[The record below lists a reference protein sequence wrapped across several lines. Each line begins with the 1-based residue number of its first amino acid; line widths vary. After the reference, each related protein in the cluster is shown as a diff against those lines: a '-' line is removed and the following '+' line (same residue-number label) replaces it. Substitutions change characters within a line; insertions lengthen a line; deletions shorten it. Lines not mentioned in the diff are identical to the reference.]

1 MSGKTGLRRI
11 FIAIDLSAEARSA
24 CALHIGVLRRTF
36 PSARIG
42 WERPEKLHITVK
54 FLGQT
59 SSETLAELESR
70 LDEASQSFK
79 PSTVQLNGPGV
90 FPNDSRPRV
99 LWVGVNDADAVVA
112 ASHNRVDQ
120 VCSTLGYERD
130 GRRYKPH
137 ITIGRVRDPHT
148 ATDAVTAHLNA
159 HIEPVEFRV
168 NGLVIYESKLLPT
181 GSVYSVVSRFASP
194 QGPLR

>member
-11 FIAIDLSAEARSA
+11 FIAIDLSAEARSV
-24 CALHIGVLRRTF
+24 CASHIDVLRRTF

-59 SSETLAELESR
+59 SSETLTELESR
-70 LDEASQSFK
+70 LDEALQTFK
-79 PSTVQLNGPGV
+79 PSTVRLNGPGV
-90 FPNDSRPRV
+90 FPIEKRPGV
-99 LWVGVNDADAVVA
+99 LWVGVDDVEGFVA
-112 ASHNRVDQ
+112 GSHNRVDHI
-120 VCSTLGYERD
+120 CSTLGYERE

-181 GSVYSVVSRFASP
+181 GSAYSVVSRFP
-194 QGPLR
+194 